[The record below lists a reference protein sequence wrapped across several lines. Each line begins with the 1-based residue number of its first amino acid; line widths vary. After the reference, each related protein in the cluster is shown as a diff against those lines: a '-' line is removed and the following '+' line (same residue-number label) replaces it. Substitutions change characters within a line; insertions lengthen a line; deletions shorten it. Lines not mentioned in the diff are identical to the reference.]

1 MLKKIFPFVTFTLLV
16 FSQLSGQNFIPSETN
31 LIMSGDTA
39 GMMRVL
45 VYNSPVDLMTLN
57 AQSID
62 IDPADPLLP
71 ILARRMYKAMRDT
84 ANSGVGI
91 AAPQVGINRNAIW
104 VQRFDKSGTPFE
116 FMINPRVL
124 KYSMLHRKGG
134 EGCLSMPGER
144 GTLYRSYS
152 VLVEY
157 QKMDGSRH
165 KEMLEDN
172 TAIIFQ
178 HEIDHLNG
186 FLFPDRMREQ
196 QSTFFLP
203 MPQGTEFFIKL
214 SSNP

>member
-1 MLKKIFPFVTFTLLV
+1 MPKKSLPLIAFSLLV
-16 FSQLSGQNFIPSETN
+16 FSQLSGQNFIPSEKS
-31 LIMSGDTA
+31 LILSGDTA
-39 GMMRVL
+39 KMMRVL
-45 VYNSPVDLMTLN
+45 VYNSPTDLMTLN
-57 AQSID
+57 TQSID

-71 ILARRMYKAMRDT
+71 VLARRMYKAMRDT
-84 ANSGVGI
+84 TNSGVGI
-91 AAPQVGINRNAIW
+91 AAPQVGINRNAMW

-116 FMINPRVL
+116 FLINPRVL

-152 VLVEY
+152 ILVEY
-157 QKMDGSRH
+157 QKMDGSKH
-165 KEMLEDN
+165 KEMFEDN

-186 FLFPDRMREQ
+186 YMFPDRMREQ
-196 QSTFFLP
+196 QGTFFMP
-203 MPQGTEFFIKL
+203 MPQGVEFFIKL